1 MDISTRYIKSVNGYR
16 VFSFFGTDV
25 DSFYQHSEAEACC
38 FVWNFNITCNMSDSN
53 EIQTSVLGVLD
64 FSEPVSLNYS
74 FA

>member
-1 MDISTRYIKSVNGYR
+1 MDTEFLAFLGLMLTVFISTARQKLV
-16 VFSFFGTDV
+16 VLFGILTL
-25 DSFYQHSEAEACC
+25 Q
-38 FVWNFNITCNMSDSN
+38 CNMSDSN